1 LQRSLVLYFPYTKR
15 ITKRMTKMFNKIAA
29 VATIVASTCALVWIY
44 RRNQTKATTPEA
56 EEVVVPSTAEPVV
69 EAVVVEPAVEAS
81 NDANDAD
88 VEMAP
93 ELSLTPGDEANEA
106 FVDYWERLAETGH
119 HREFDVNW
127 GKAGRG
133 YTGLMK
139 SAPLPGVW
147 CTATPEADGIIYR
160 VDKRG
165 VACIIYQLDGKVMY
179 SANPEV
185 EVLFTSIEM
194 TVDDVQSFVN
204 DAYKAA

>member
-1 LQRSLVLYFPYTKR
+1 
-15 ITKRMTKMFNKIAA
+15 MTKMFNKIAA

-44 RRNQTKATTPEA
+44 RRNKNKSTTPDT
-56 EEVVVPSTAEPVV
+56 EEVVVPSTAE
-69 EAVVVEPAVEAS
+69 AVVVVADSPVEAS
-81 NDANDAD
+81 NDAG
-88 VEMAP
+88 VEMAA

-119 HREFDVNW
+119 RREFDENW
-127 GKAGRG
+127 GKPGRG

-165 VACIIYQLDGKVMY
+165 VTCIVYQSDGKVMY